1 MKAKIYKPTKT
12 AMQSG
17 RFNTKKWVL
26 EFEQKDK
33 RFNNPLIGWIG
44 STDMRQEL
52 LLRFENK
59 DEAVNYAKKHGI
71 EYELIQPNK
80 RKIIIQTY
88 ADNFK

>member
-1 MKAKIYKPTKT
+1 
-12 AMQSG
+12 MQSG

>member
-1 MKAKIYKPTKT
+1 VKAKIYKPTKT